1 MTRYYGLYAR
11 HREIDKTL
19 HKAIDK
25 CKHKILLDWN
35 KWRNLIL
42 LSFGYDPL
50 QCPNCNKHKMVFLEL
65 YHNHK
70 RVPLDELYEKVMAPY
85 RYQSKSPPGKYA

>member
-11 HREIDKTL
+11 HRKIDKTL
-19 HKAIDK
+19 YKAIDN

-50 QCPNCNKHKMVFLEL
+50 QRTYCNKHKMVFLEL

-85 RYQSKSPPGKYA
+85 RYQSKKPAC